1 MSDSMTTT
9 GSVQFDQTAFDR
21 VAYFALRPEMH
32 YDQIA
37 DVQPTRQSMPGTV
50 VSFTQVAD
58 LAVVTSAI
66 SESVDIDAV
75 AISDAAVTVTLVEYG
90 NSVNTTKKLR
100 ATSFVEINPVVANII
115 GFNAG
120 RSIDSVAEITVRGG
134 SNIRYATGGATLPTG
149 RGGIEPGD
157 VLVAKDIRRAR
168 AEMAGAN
175 VAPNRGGF
183 YTAFIHPDVTYDL
196 TGETGAA
203 AWRDPHTYSKPEN
216 IWTAEIGSFEGF
228 TFIETP
234 RAPVFADAGSST
246 TLTDVYATIFTG
258 QQAIAKAFSNA
269 EGLGPTPRIIMSPIV
284 DKLKRFIPISWY
296 HLVGYGRFREAALRR
311 VESSSSIGVNA

>member
-1 MSDSMTTT
+1 MSDAMTTT
-9 GSVQFDQTAFDR
+9 GSVQMDQTAFDR
-21 VAYFALRPEMH
+21 MAYFALRPELH
-32 YDQIA
+32 YDQVA
-37 DVQPTRQSMPGTV
+37 DVQPTRQSMPGAV

-58 LAVVTSAI
+58 MALVTTAI

-75 AISDAAVTVTLVEYG
+75 AISDSAVTVTLVEYG
-90 NSVNTTKKLR
+90 NAINTTKKLR
-100 ATSFVEINPVVANII
+100 VTSFIEVNPVVANLI

-134 SNIRYATGGATLPTG
+134 SNVRYAGDATARNTVEPT
-149 RGGIEPGD
+149 D
-157 VLVAKDIRRAR
+157 TLKAANVRRAR
-168 AEMAGAN
+168 AELAGAN
-175 VAPNRGGF
+175 VAPNRGSF
-183 YTAFIHPDVTYDL
+183 YTAFIHPDVTYDF

-216 IWTAEIGSFEGF
+216 IWTAEIGAFEGF

-246 TLTDVYATIFTG
+246 TLTDVYATIMTG
-258 QQAIAKAFSNA
+258 QQAIAKAFSTA
-269 EGLGPTPRIIMSPIV
+269 EGLGATPRIIMSPIV
-284 DKLKRFIPISWY
+284 DKLKRFVPIAWY

-311 VESSSSIGVNA
+311 IESASTIGTNA

>member
-1 MSDSMTTT
+1 VSDAMTTT
-9 GSVQFDQTAFDR
+9 GSVQMDQTAFDR
-21 VAYFALRPEMH
+21 VAYFALRPELH

-50 VSFTQVAD
+50 VSFTQIAD
-58 LAVVTSAI
+58 MTVVTSAI

-75 AISDAAVTVTLVEYG
+75 AISDSAVTVTLVEYG

-100 ATSFVEINPVVANII
+100 ATSFIEVNPVVANVI

-134 SNIRYATGGATLPTG
+134 SNVRYATGGATDPTA
-149 RGGIEPGD
+149 RNTVEPD
-157 VLVAKDIRRAR
+157 DKLVAADVRRAR
-168 AEMAGAN
+168 AELAGAN
-175 VAPNRGGF
+175 VAPNRGIY

-196 TGETGAA
+196 TGETGTAS
-203 AWRDPHTYSKPEN
+203 WRDPHAYSQPEN
-216 IWTAEIGSFEGF
+216 IWTAEIGAFEGF

-246 TLTDVYATIFTG
+246 TLTDVYATIMTG
-258 QQAIAKAFSNA
+258 QQAIAKGFSSA

-284 DKLKRFIPISWY
+284 DKLKRFVPISWY
-296 HLVGYGRFREAALRR
+296 HLVGYARFREAALRR
-311 VESSSSIGVNA
+311 IVSASTIGTNA

>member
-1 MSDSMTTT
+1 VADAMTTT
-9 GSVQFDQTAFDR
+9 GSVGFEQTAYDR
-21 VAYFALRPEMH
+21 VAYFALRPELH

-37 DVQPTRQSMPGTV
+37 DVQPTRQSMPGAAVVFTQIADMTV
-50 VSFTQVAD
+50 VTA
-58 LAVVTSAI
+58 AI

-75 AISDAAVTVTLVEYG
+75 AISDSTVTLTLVEYG

-100 ATSFVEINPVVANII
+100 ATSFIEDTPLLANP
-115 GFNAG
+115 
-120 RSIDSVAEITVRGG
+120 
-134 SNIRYATGGATLPTG
+134 TGGATDPTA
-149 RGGIEPGD
+149 RNTVEPD
-157 VLVAKDIRRAR
+157 DKLVAADVRRTR
-168 AEMAGAN
+168 AELAGAN
-175 VAPNRGGF
+175 VAPNRGGY

-203 AWRDPHTYSKPEN
+203 AWRDPHTYSAPEN

-258 QQAIAKAFSNA
+258 QQAIAKAYSNA

-296 HLVGYGRFREAALRR
+296 HLVAYGRFREAALRR
-311 VESSSSIGVNA
+311 VESASTIGANA

>member
-1 MSDSMTTT
+1 MSDAMSTTI
-9 GSVQFDQTAFDR
+9 SVQFDQTAFDR
-21 VAYFALRPEMH
+21 VAYFALRPELH
-32 YDQIA
+32 YDLIA
-37 DVQPTRQSMPGTV
+37 DVQPTRQSMPGST
-50 VSFTQVAD
+50 VSFTQIAD
-58 LAVVTSAI
+58 MAVVTSAI

-75 AISDAAVTVTLVEYG
+75 AISDSAVTVELKEYG

-100 ATSFVEINPVVANII
+100 ATSFIEVNPVVANVI

-120 RSIDSVAEITVRGG
+120 RSIDSVAEITVRAG
-134 SNIRYATGGATLPTG
+134 SNVRYATGGATDPTA
-149 RGGIEPGD
+149 RNTIEPDD
-157 VLVAKDIRRAR
+157 VLTARDVRRAR
-168 AEMAGAN
+168 AELAGAN

-183 YTAFIHPDVTYDL
+183 YTAFIHPDVTFDF

-203 AWRDPHTYSKPEN
+203 AWRDPHTYSKPDN
-216 IWTAEIGSFEGF
+216 IWTAEIGAFEGF

-269 EGLGPTPRIIMSPIV
+269 EGLGPTPRVIMSPIV
-284 DKLKRFIPISWY
+284 DKLKRFVPISWY

-311 VESSSSIGVNA
+311 VESSSSIGTNA